1 MTIETIC
8 KRSIL
13 TYSACK
19 EEKSLH
25 KIHTG
30 AIYSPSTYNIYNDVE
45 FLVSVKFV
53 TCPFL
58 IKHFSLFVVICVVRL
73 KEIINLSVSSNISK
87 EQKM

>member
-1 MTIETIC
+1 MTIKTIC

-19 EEKSLH
+19 EEKSSH
-25 KIHTG
+25 KIHTR

-58 IKHFSLFVVICVVRL
+58 IKHFSLFPCNMCSSSKGDYKPLRVI
-73 KEIINLSVSSNISK
+73 
-87 EQKM
+87 